1 VKAGVAKG
9 ILPEIL
15 QELLAARKR
24 CATGMWCVSARGG
37 G

>member
-1 VKAGVAKG
+1 MFVKATVQKG

-24 CATGMWCVSARGG
+24 WVGWCLDIADH
-37 G
+37 